1 MPMALHPGGDPALQR
16 LPGEEWQQQV
26 QRDQASAVQR
36 RPSMSLEQQA
46 HNSGVSTMP
55 MMLESEALQSA
66 AGTLPPAIEVNI
78 TEACTAE
85 GKVQRKTK
93 PI

>member
-1 MPMALHPGGDPALQR
+1 
-16 LPGEEWQQQV
+16 
-26 QRDQASAVQR
+26 
-36 RPSMSLEQQA
+36 
-46 HNSGVSTMP
+46 MP

-66 AGTLPPAIEVNI
+66 AGTLPPVIELNI